1 MNKLQEYLE
10 QKRINLLPTMYVV
23 KNTPYAITEPI
34 PRQITK
40 IVQMINGIKYL
51 LAGDSYPFEVTIEDG
66 QQSFQEDEYG
76 SGIGN
81 LWAWTYFSTL
91 DLEIAK
97 KYISD
102 NSYKGK

>member
-10 QKRINLLPTMYVV
+10 KKRIATMPTMYVV
-23 KNTPYAITEPI
+23 KRTQNGTIELL
-34 PRQITK
+34 PRQIAFQLQTS
-40 IVQMINGIKYL
+40 NGVKYL
-51 LAGDSYPFEVTIEDG
+51 LDGSSYPFEVTIEDG
-66 QQSFQEDEYG
+66 QKSFQEDEYG

-91 DLEIAK
+91 DLEVAK